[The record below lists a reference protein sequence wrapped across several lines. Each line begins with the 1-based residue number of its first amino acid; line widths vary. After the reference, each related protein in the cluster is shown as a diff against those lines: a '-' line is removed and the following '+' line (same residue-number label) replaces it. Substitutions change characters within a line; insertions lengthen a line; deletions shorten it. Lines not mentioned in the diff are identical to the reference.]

1 MDIISLSLGFEK
13 NGSALEEAINAV
25 HAKALVFAAAS
36 NRGGSC
42 IHPVY
47 PARDDRV
54 ICVHAAHSNGMP
66 YKDNPPPKDG
76 NNLMTLGYDVPSLW
90 PQKLLASGERM
101 FRDSGTSV
109 ATAILASTAALLL
122 EVLRQEAD
130 DPHAAWAAEHLKKQ
144 AAMKLVL
151 RDMLSLRGD
160 RFCYVEPFLHLDG
173 TQEDSTSVEYS
184 RKNRFK
190 AQVFNKLL
198 EFYAYSETARV
209 AHKACMTGN
218 LLSSSDETLMRN
230 RIVEEAL
237 SLTRFLDDGF
247 KKLFGILLSPFGDF
261 VSRIRIKQQ
270 SSATGLLRDEPRSA
284 RYWGYLTAAG
294 LELYKDLYDYIHEK
308 DWVDKS
314 KINSS
319 WIRLAHLTPSQWKFF
334 RLHYIAKASC
344 R

>member
-13 NGSALEEAINAV
+13 NGAALEEAIDAV
-25 HAKALVFAAAS
+25 HAKVLVFAAAS

-47 PARDDRV
+47 PARDGRV

-90 PQKLLASGERM
+90 PRELLASGERA

-151 RDMLSLRGD
+151 RDMLSLRVD
-160 RFCYVEPFLHLDG
+160 KFCYVEPFLHLDG
-173 TQEDSTSVEYS
+173 TQEDSTSVDYS
-184 RKNRFK
+184 RRNRFK

-198 EFYAYSETARV
+198 EFYAYSEAARV
-209 AHKACMTGN
+209 ARQAGMTGN
-218 LLSSSDETLMRN
+218 LLSSGDEALRWK
-230 RIVEEAL
+230 RIQEEAL
-237 SLTRFLDDGF
+237 SLARFLDYGF
-247 KKLFGILLSPFGDF
+247 KKLLGILLSPTKDF
-261 VSRIRIKQQ
+261 VSRIHTKQQ
-270 SSATGLLRDEPRSA
+270 SSARGLLQDDPRSA
-284 RYWGYLTAAG
+284 GYWGYLTAAG
-294 LELYKDLYDYIHEK
+294 LGLYKDLYDYIQEK
-308 DWVDKS
+308 DWIDQS
-314 KINSS
+314 KVNSPY
-319 WIRLAHLTPSQWKFF
+319 IRILHLTPSQWKSF
-334 RLHYIAKASC
+334 RLHYIAKVSC
-344 R
+344 Q